1 MLIWLPKEIIN
12 VIYALVLR
20 YPVPIH
26 FYKESTFYS
35 QFHGPP
41 DLSLLRVSHYVR
53 EDALA
58 VFARVNTF
66 VLNTANGIPRQWMGD
81 RFLGRLS
88 KAEFIFPLH
97 KGIVNHEKEVLEL
110 LKHLQIYVTQGAR
123 IRFVIESRDG
133 SVMRRSNPVLKLL
146 ACLQHRTTQG
156 WVRPVVSFEE
166 HRELVWPVQKI
177 VNVI

>member
-1 MLIWLPKEIIN
+1 MLIWLPKEIIT

-26 FYKESTFYS
+26 FFKESTFYS

-58 VFARVNTF
+58 VFAQVNTF
-66 VLNTANGIPRQWMGD
+66 ILNTANGIPGQWMND

-88 KAEFIFPLH
+88 KAEFIFPVRR
-97 KGIVNHEKEVLEL
+97 GSVSHEKEVLEL
-110 LKHLQIYVTQGAR
+110 LKHIRVYMARGAR
-123 IRFVIESRDG
+123 VRFVIESRDG
-133 SVMRRSNPVLKLL
+133 SVMGRSNPILKLL
-146 ACLQHRTTQG
+146 ANLQQRASQG
-156 WVRPVVSFEE
+156 WRRPVVSFEE
-166 HRELVWPVQKI
+166 HLELVWPERKTED
-177 VNVI
+177 VN